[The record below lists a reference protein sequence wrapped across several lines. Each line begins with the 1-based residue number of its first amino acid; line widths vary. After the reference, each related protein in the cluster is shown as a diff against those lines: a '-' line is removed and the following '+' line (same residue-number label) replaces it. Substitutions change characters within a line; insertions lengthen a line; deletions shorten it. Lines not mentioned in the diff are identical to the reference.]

1 MVTHIC
7 HSAMVGSMKQEDCGP
22 GQPVQKVR
30 LYLKNK
36 QRSQALV
43 AHAYNP
49 SYSGGRD
56 QEDCGSKPSQASS
69 LQDPILKKPSQ
80 TKDWWDGS
88 RCRP

>member
-1 MVTHIC
+1 
-7 HSAMVGSMKQEDCGP
+7 MVGSMKQEDCGP

-56 QEDCGSKPSQASS
+56 QEDRGSVPVLANS
-69 LQDPILKKPSQ
+69 LRERSYLKK
-80 TKDWWDGS
+80 TLHKKELVKWFKV
-88 RCRP
+88 